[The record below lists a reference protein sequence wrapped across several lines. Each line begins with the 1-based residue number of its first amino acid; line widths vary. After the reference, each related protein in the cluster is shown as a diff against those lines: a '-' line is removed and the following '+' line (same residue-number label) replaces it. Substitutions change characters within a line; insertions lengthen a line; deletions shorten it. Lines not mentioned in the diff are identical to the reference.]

1 MEFSRQ
7 EQWNVLLCPPPGDL
21 PDPRIKPPYLMSP
34 GLAHGF
40 FIIGTT
46 WEAQEKILNIHKLTS
61 MFKLEAKEQKLLLET
76 EYDEECNFFFFLV
89 NLIFK
94 IFFLLCLIHFLEQ
107 ERVLLTQV
115 NSSTYEKKSNQDHM
129 FEVRPS
135 KYPGTIVKLDLIGIH
150 ECLDCLFSV
159 ENRK

>member
-1 MEFSRQ
+1 
-7 EQWNVLLCPPPGDL
+7 
-21 PDPRIKPPYLMSP
+21 
-34 GLAHGF
+34 
-40 FIIGTT
+40 
-46 WEAQEKILNIHKLTS
+46 

-76 EYDEECNFFFFLV
+76 EYEEECNFFFFFLV

>member
-1 MEFSRQ
+1 MPSSRGSSWPKNQ
-7 EQWNVLLCPPPGDL
+7 TSISYVSCFGTWVLYYWHHVGS
-21 PDPRIKPPYLMSP
+21 PRKTFKYPQINFHVQVRSK
-34 GLAHGF
+34 GTKTAARNR
-40 FIIGTT
+40 IGGGV
-46 WEAQEKILNIHKLTS
+46 Q
-61 MFKLEAKEQKLLLET
+61 
-76 EYDEECNFFFFLV
+76 FFFFLV
-89 NLIFK
+89 NLILK

-135 KYPGTIVKLDLIGIH
+135 KYPGTIVKLDLMGIH

>member
-1 MEFSRQ
+1 MGS
-7 EQWNVLLCPPPGDL
+7 
-21 PDPRIKPPYLMSP
+21 PRKTFKYPQINFHVQVRSK
-34 GLAHGF
+34 
-40 FIIGTT
+40 GTKT
-46 WEAQEKILNIHKLTS
+46 AARNRIRGGVQ
-61 MFKLEAKEQKLLLET
+61 
-76 EYDEECNFFFFLV
+76 FFFF
-89 NLIFK
+89 FGKSHPK